1 MELEQMDDLSLLRAR
16 LKEMVDAKIERIAA
30 LKAEIVSIETELT
43 EAKAILGAWG
53 AAPAPAEPE
62 DARSRQKEKRAA
74 HVVKMTLSAVKNFL
88 AAAGPQDGRRIAEHF
103 GVSTRGTGI
112 FGVWANRGELLR
124 HADGRLALPPGSAPP
139 PGLGLEPLP
148 PVERTRFQ

>member
-30 LKAEIVSIETELT
+30 LKVEIASIETELT

-62 DARSRQKEKRAA
+62 PDAARRRQRDKRAE
-74 HVVKMTLSAVKNFL
+74 HVVKMTLASVKHFL
-88 AAAGPQDGRRIAEHF
+88 AAAGPQDGRSIAEHF

-112 FGVWANRGELLR
+112 FGVWANRGELVR
-124 HADGRLALPPGSAPP
+124 HADGRLALPPGAP